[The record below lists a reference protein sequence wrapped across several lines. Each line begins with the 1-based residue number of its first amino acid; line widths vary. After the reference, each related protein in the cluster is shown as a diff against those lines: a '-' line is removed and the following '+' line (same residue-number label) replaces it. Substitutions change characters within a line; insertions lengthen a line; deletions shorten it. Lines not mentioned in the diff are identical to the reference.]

1 MKASVRSGLVVAAS
15 LLVTFGVWRWANHVL
30 VPVYTANAM
39 ARGRP
44 IGNNSDLYPVWLTT
58 AEVLLQGRTPYSRQ
72 LTSDI
77 QKGFYGRELDPR
89 KSADPTDLQA
99 FVYPLYVVFL
109 LAPTV
114 TLPFAN
120 VSEIFRWLLLICTAC
135 SVPLWMHAIGFHPGR
150 LFTASAMM
158 LAVSNFPAVMEDRQQ
173 NLSALVVLLL
183 ACSVAAT
190 VRHWLTLSGFLLS
203 LSTIKPQLS
212 VLLIAWM
219 LLWAM
224 SDWKE
229 RRRLVWSFVI
239 TWLSLLAAATA
250 ISPNWMEGFWAAIQ
264 AYRSYAMGPSI
275 FQMLLPP
282 ILAIPVIAMLLVFV
296 GVICW
301 QWRKA
306 QPGSNQF
313 AWTLALL
320 VAATVTLTAQAP
332 HYQLLLLPALLGL
345 VASADA
351 IRRMGLLV
359 RALAKATWACLLW
372 QWGAA
377 LGLALCSIFEP
388 ASRLRMVAELPIYTL
403 LAFPVVTLFAVV
415 GAVLWMQ
422 LPRHIVKSEI
432 ATEVCLMRTAS

>member
-1 MKASVRSGLVVAAS
+1 
-15 LLVTFGVWRWANHVL
+15 
-30 VPVYTANAM
+30 
-39 ARGRP
+39 
-44 IGNNSDLYPVWLTT
+44 
-58 AEVLLQGRTPYSRQ
+58 
-72 LTSDI
+72 
-77 QKGFYGRELDPR
+77 
-89 KSADPTDLQA
+89 
-99 FVYPLYVVFL
+99 
-109 LAPTV
+109 
-114 TLPFAN
+114 
-120 VSEIFRWLLLICTAC
+120 
-135 SVPLWMHAIGFHPGR
+135 
-150 LFTASAMM
+150 
-158 LAVSNFPAVMEDRQQ
+158 
-173 NLSALVVLLL
+173 
-183 ACSVAAT
+183 
-190 VRHWLTLSGFLLS
+190 
-203 LSTIKPQLS
+203 
-212 VLLIAWM
+212 M

-239 TWLSLLAAATA
+239 TWLNLLAAATA